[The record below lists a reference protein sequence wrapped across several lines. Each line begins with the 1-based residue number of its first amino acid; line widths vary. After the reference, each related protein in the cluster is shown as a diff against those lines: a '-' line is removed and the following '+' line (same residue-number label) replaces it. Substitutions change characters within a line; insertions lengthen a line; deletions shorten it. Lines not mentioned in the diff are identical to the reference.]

1 MRLTRQN
8 ISKPRREKI
17 YESDSFKEG
26 NSRKKN
32 YLSMDYLKMK

>member
-17 YESDSFKEG
+17 YESRSSDQNDSDGFLGEPG
-26 NSRKKN
+26 TRNT
-32 YLSMDYLKMK
+32 L